1 VEKTS
6 VGGVVGL
13 TKKRTVPIHHRPRL
27 PTLIPTSHVPIIM
40 YMGMMLIIASHLTQ
54 NYSKANHKTPMLIK
68 AKVPGR
74 VRKGKVLS
82 TRG

>member
-1 VEKTS
+1 
-6 VGGVVGL
+6 
-13 TKKRTVPIHHRPRL
+13 
-27 PTLIPTSHVPIIM
+27 
-40 YMGMMLIIASHLTQ
+40 MMLIIASHLTQ